1 MIRVFCNQNLLN
13 CIHSVYKR
21 FRPTKGLLVSLT
33 LPLTQG
39 HRIPMA
45 ARRLL
50 WGDWLSIFVPLSDLQ
65 LEGESLHLNELQ
77 SADHLCKVKV
87 SARLWTGVLLLF
99 WLLLVNV
106 LPSVVP
112 VSVLACL
119 GFGVSV

>member
-1 MIRVFCNQNLLN
+1 
-13 CIHSVYKR
+13 
-21 FRPTKGLLVSLT
+21 
-33 LPLTQG
+33 
-39 HRIPMA
+39 MA

-106 LPSVVP
+106 LSSVVP
-112 VSVLACL
+112 VSVLTCL